1 MKNVYVLGISA
12 LYHNSA
18 AALICNGRIVA
29 AAEEERFTRIKG
41 DSDFPINA
49 ISFCLDSADIQAKD
63 LDHIVYYEDTAE
75 KFGRIITS
83 SFLCTPKS
91 VRQFLAAMP
100 EWISDKL
107 WVEKEIR
114 KQLGLKKS
122 KVIFLPHHISH
133 AASAF
138 YPSPFE
144 DAAILT
150 MDGVGEWTTTAWGTG
165 EKENLVLKG
174 ETRFPNSLGLLYS
187 AFTFY
192 TGFKINNGEYKMM
205 GLAPYG
211 EPKYADLIKKELVK
225 IGEDGS
231 IALNQKYFSYTYGV
245 TTITPEFEKL
255 FGAPARKK
263 DEEITSF
270 HADIAASIQEVT
282 NEILLTTAKYI
293 RKVTGKTRLCMAGGV
308 ALNVTATGL
317 LRKSKIFD
325 DIWIQP
331 AAGDAGGAIGA
342 ALYTYYKQT
351 GDTREIEQPDSMQNS
366 FLGYEISDTSEDDDN
381 ALKALGGVWTTLEN
395 EEISQKIAELV
406 ADNKIVGVAH
416 GKAEFGPRALGHR
429 SILADARQEDMLQR
443 LNAKI
448 KFREGFRPFAPAVL
462 EEDAKEYFDID
473 GISPYMIFTFPVKGS
488 RRLPIKTEDSVT
500 KTASLAR
507 SDIPTVTHID
517 YSARIQTVSKE
528 TNPFFHEII
537 KAFKS
542 ITGCSVMVNTSY
554 NVNQEP
560 IVNNAVDA
568 YKSFMKSGI
577 DYAVIGNRIFDK
589 KQQPSAASKGVRK
602 NAEQ

>member
-1 MKNVYVLGISA
+1 MKSKYVLGISA

-18 AALICNGRIVA
+18 AALVCDGRIVA

-49 ISFCLDSADIQAKD
+49 ITFCLDSAGITAKD
-63 LDHIVYYEDTAE
+63 LDHVVYYEDPAE
-75 KFGRIITS
+75 KFGRIMTS
-83 SFLCTPKS
+83 AFICTPKS
-91 VRQFLAAMP
+91 IRQFLAAIP

-122 KVIFLPHHISH
+122 EIVFLPHHISH

-144 DAAILT
+144 DAAVLT
-150 MDGVGEWTTTAWGTG
+150 MDGVGEWATSAWGVG
-165 EKENLVLKG
+165 EKGKLTLMG

-211 EPKYADLIKKELVK
+211 QPKYVDLIKKELVK
-225 IGEDGS
+225 IGDDGS
-231 IALNQKYFSYTYGV
+231 IALNQKYFSYAYGV
-245 TTITPEFEKL
+245 TTITSDFEKL

-263 DEEITSF
+263 NEEITSF
-270 HADIAASIQEVT
+270 HADIAASIQEIT
-282 NEILLTTAKYI
+282 NEILLSAARHV
-293 RKVTGKTRLCMAGGV
+293 RKVTGKTKLCMAGGV

-317 LRKSKIFD
+317 LRQSGIFD
-325 DIWIQP
+325 EIWIQP
-331 AAGDAGGAIGA
+331 AAGDAGAAIGA
-342 ALYTYYKQT
+342 ALYTYYDKT
-351 GDTREIEQPDSMQNS
+351 GNDRITQEPDSMQNA
-366 FLGYEISDTSEDDDN
+366 FLGYEIKSDSPDDDE
-381 ALKALGGVWTTLEN
+381 ALKNLNAVWTTFESDDELY
-395 EEISQKIAELV
+395 QKTAQLV
-406 ADNKIVGVAH
+406 ADNMIVGVAH

-429 SILADARQEDMLQR
+429 SILADARREDMLAR

-462 EEDAKEYFDID
+462 AEDAKDYFDVE
-473 GISPYMIFTFPVKGS
+473 GISPYMIFTFPVTES
-488 RRLPIKTEDSVT
+488 RRLPIKTDESIT

-507 SDIPTVTHID
+507 SDIPTVTHVD
-517 YSARIQTVSKE
+517 YSARIQTVSEE
-528 TNPFFHEII
+528 TNPFFYNIL
-537 KAFKS
+537 KCFKS
-542 ITGCSVMVNTSY
+542 LTGCSVMVNTSF
-554 NVNQEP
+554 NTNQEP

-568 YKSFMKSGI
+568 YRSFMRSGI
-577 DYAVIGNRIFDK
+577 DYAVIGNRLFDK
-589 KQQPSAASKGVRK
+589 KAQPENPPKGGK
-602 NAEQ
+602 W

>member
-1 MKNVYVLGISA
+1 MKSKYVLGISA

-18 AALICNGRIVA
+18 AALVCDGRIVA

-49 ISFCLDSADIQAKD
+49 VTFCLDSAGITAKD
-63 LDHIVYYEDTAE
+63 LDHVVYYEDPAE
-75 KFGRIITS
+75 KFGRIMTS
-83 SFLCTPKS
+83 AFICTPKS
-91 VRQFLAAMP
+91 IRQFLAAIP

-122 KVIFLPHHISH
+122 EIVFLPHHISH

-144 DAAILT
+144 DAAVLT
-150 MDGVGEWTTTAWGTG
+150 MDGVGEWATSAWGVG
-165 EKENLVLKG
+165 EKGKLTLMG

-211 EPKYADLIKKELVK
+211 QPKYVNLIKKELVK

-245 TTITPEFEKL
+245 TTITSDFEKL

-270 HADIAASIQEVT
+270 HADIAASIQEIT
-282 NEILLTTAKYI
+282 NEILLTAARYV
-293 RKVTGKTRLCMAGGV
+293 RKTTGKTKLCMAGGV

-317 LRKSKIFD
+317 LRQSGIFD
-325 DIWIQP
+325 EIWIQP
-331 AAGDAGGAIGA
+331 AAGDAGGAVGA
-342 ALYTYYKQT
+342 ALYTYYNKNDCQRVT
-351 GDTREIEQPDSMQNS
+351 ESPDSMQNA
-366 FLGYEISDTSEDDDN
+366 FLGYEIKSDSPDDDEELKNLN
-381 ALKALGGVWTTLEN
+381 AVWTTFESDDELY
-395 EEISQKIAELV
+395 QKTAQLV
-406 ADNKIVGVAH
+406 ADNMIVGVAH

-429 SILADARQEDMLQR
+429 SILADARCEDMLAR

-462 EEDAKEYFDID
+462 AEDAKDYFDID
-473 GISPYMIFTFPVKGS
+473 GISPYMIFTFPVTKS
-488 RRLPIKTEDSVT
+488 RRLPIITDESIT

-507 SDIPTVTHID
+507 SDIPTVTHVD
-517 YSARIQTVSKE
+517 YSARIQTVSE
-528 TNPFFHEII
+528 DTNPFFYNIL
-537 KAFKS
+537 KCFKS
-542 ITGCSVMVNTSY
+542 ITGCSVMVNTSF
-554 NVNQEP
+554 NTNQEP

-568 YKSFMKSGI
+568 YRSFMRSGI
-577 DYAVIGNRIFDK
+577 DYAVIGNRLFDK
-589 KQQPSAASKGVRK
+589 KAQPDNPPEGGKW
-602 NAEQ
+602 